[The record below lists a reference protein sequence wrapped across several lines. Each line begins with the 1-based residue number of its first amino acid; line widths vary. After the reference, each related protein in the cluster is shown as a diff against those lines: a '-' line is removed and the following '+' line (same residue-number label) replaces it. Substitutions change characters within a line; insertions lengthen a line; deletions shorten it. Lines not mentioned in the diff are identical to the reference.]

1 VRSSTA
7 PSAFLVC
14 ALCLTSS
21 FALAQAVT
29 PEQSFRSGVER
40 YTQRDFEGALSAFRD
55 AYQADADWRL
65 LYNVGQCEIQ
75 LLRNRDA
82 YLTFTRYLKDGGS
95 LVPEDRRSGVA
106 KDLTVLL
113 SKLGRIIVQVTPQD
127 ATLSI
132 DGQPSAPDTVVEPG
146 THVVSMRRDGY
157 LAVTQK
163 IDINAGDRSI
173 VQTQLQTEKS
183 VSEKTEAVV
192 VPVLVG
198 TPAMPATPLPS
209 RSTGTLTLG
218 LWIGT
223 GAAVALG
230 AAASGLS
237 LYNGSELGRLKGTV
251 DPSPTDLERYA
262 GRTKTFS
269 IAADVLWGSAIVL
282 AGASV
287 YFTFIAKK
295 PLAVNARGAVFQW

>member
-7 PSAFLVC
+7 CAAFLFC
-14 ALCLTSS
+14 ALCFTSP

-95 LVPEDRRSGVA
+95 QVPEDRRAGVA
-106 KDLTVLL
+106 KDLALL
-113 SKLGRIIVQVTPQD
+113 LTKLGRIVVQVTPDD
-127 ATLSI
+127 ATVLI
-132 DGQPSAPDTVVEPG
+132 DDQLSAPETVVTPG
-146 THVVSMRRDGY
+146 LHVVTMRRDGY
-157 LAVTQK
+157 VAVTQK
-163 IDINAGDRSI
+163 VDISAGDRSI
-173 VQTQLQTEKS
+173 VQTQLQTENF
-183 VSEKTEAVV
+183 VREKTEATV
-192 VPVLVG
+192 VPVLIAKPVEP
-198 TPAMPATPLPS
+198 TPS
-209 RSTGTLTLG
+209 RSLGPGTIG

-223 GAAVALG
+223 GAAVTLG
-230 AAASGLS
+230 AAASGFS
-237 LYNGSELGRLKGTV
+237 LYNGAELGRLKGTV
-251 DPSPTDLERYA
+251 DPSASDLERYA

-269 IAADVLWGSAIVL
+269 VAADVLWGSAIVL
-282 AGASV
+282 AGLSV

-295 PLAVNARGAVFQW
+295 PLTVNARGALIQW